1 MSNQLSPEEKA
12 YRRGFDQG
20 VAFTLMD
27 LGLTNKQLQD
37 LYYKRKVGDWR
48 HYRAAFSC
56 KTPDPAPRMND
67 KEKKDIRDL
76 LLEVFLV
83 DRLVK
88 SE

>member
-1 MSNQLSPEEKA
+1 MTVSPEEARA

-20 VAFTLMD
+20 VAFVLMD
-27 LGLTNKQLQD
+27 LGLTNSEVQD
-37 LYYKRKVGDWR
+37 LYYKKKVGWWR
-48 HYRAAFSC
+48 HGRALYSF
-56 KTPDPAPRMND
+56 KRPDPAPRMND

-83 DRLVK
+83 NRLVK

>member
-56 KTPDPAPRMND
+56 KTPDPAPRMKD
-67 KEKKDIRDL
+67 KERKEIRDL
-76 LLEVFLV
+76 LLQAFTVAWW
-83 DRLVK
+83 VK